1 MFFSINFFSVN
12 FGDYILHIKVTLP
25 NKPEDTKTY
34 KLKFPGNETILKVK
48 SDLHTITDIAV
59 RHQQWIGWPILIGNN
74 IKLGESGIDQE
85 HNLELSS
92 SKIDTNKDNRSNSSA
107 MENDSD
113 NSLEFEDA
121 SEDFNS
127 DYDFMAETPRQPRL
141 NHLSK
146 SGVFF
151 F

>member
-1 MFFSINFFSVN
+1 M
-12 FGDYILHIKVTLP
+12 
-25 NKPEDTKTY
+25 
-34 KLKFPGNETILKVK
+34 
-48 SDLHTITDIAV
+48 HTITDIAV
-59 RHQQWIGWPILIGNN
+59 RHQQWIGWPLLIANN
-74 IKLGESGIDQE
+74 VKLGESGIEQE

-92 SKIDTNKDNRSNSSA
+92 SRILDQTNRDNRSNSSA

-141 NHLSK
+141 NHLSEFEV
-146 SGVFF
+146 VFGYMESLILF
-151 F
+151 LSVFSSRSN

>member
-1 MFFSINFFSVN
+1 M
-12 FGDYILHIKVTLP
+12 
-25 NKPEDTKTY
+25 
-34 KLKFPGNETILKVK
+34 
-48 SDLHTITDIAV
+48 HTITDIAV
-59 RHQQWIGWPILIGNN
+59 RHQQWIGWPLLIANN
-74 IKLGESGIDQE
+74 VKLGESGIEQE

-92 SKIDTNKDNRSNSSA
+92 SRILDQTNRDNRSNSSA

-141 NHLSK
+141 NHLSELK
-146 SGVFF
+146 LFLVL
-151 F
+151 

>member
-1 MFFSINFFSVN
+1 M
-12 FGDYILHIKVTLP
+12 
-25 NKPEDTKTY
+25 
-34 KLKFPGNETILKVK
+34 
-48 SDLHTITDIAV
+48 
-59 RHQQWIGWPILIGNN
+59 
-74 IKLGESGIDQE
+74 GESGINQE
-85 HNLELSS
+85 HDLELSS
-92 SKIDTNKDNRSNSSA
+92 SKILDQTNKDNRSNSSA

-146 SGVFF
+146 FWIKILEGKIIYNVLVLVPDQIDDETIGCLQFVENYTQRYGSPHPEFF
-151 F
+151 QGNLEEAYKEACQKPAKDVSFFLYLF

>member
-1 MFFSINFFSVN
+1 M
-12 FGDYILHIKVTLP
+12 
-25 NKPEDTKTY
+25 
-34 KLKFPGNETILKVK
+34 
-48 SDLHTITDIAV
+48 
-59 RHQQWIGWPILIGNN
+59 
-74 IKLGESGIDQE
+74 GESGIDQE
-85 HNLELSS
+85 HDLELSS
-92 SKIDTNKDNRSNSSA
+92 SKILDQTNKDNRSNSSA

-146 SGVFF
+146 LCLWIFGLK
-151 F
+151 